1 MRTLW
6 DNPELAAAMGRRA
19 EARYRELFT
28 SEQMA
33 TSYTELYRALAARGA
48 PLPLAAGRVG
58 SST

>member
-1 MRTLW
+1 
-6 DNPELAAAMGRRA
+6 MGERA

-33 TSYTELYRALAARGA
+33 AGYTELYRELAARGA
-48 PLPLAAGRVG
+48 PLPLKAGRVG